1 MLFNS
6 YYFIIAFLPIAL
18 VGFYGLGQIGR
29 GPGALWL
36 VLTSFSFYAFWNPP
50 YVMLLLVSVLFNY
63 GISILLQRY
72 KHQLVRQRLWL
83 GVGIVTDL
91 AVLIYYKYL
100 VALIGVLVDLGF
112 THLQAPSILLPLGIS
127 FFTFTQIAYLIDVQ
141 QDVVEDRTLLNY
153 MLFVTFFPHLI
164 AGPILHNREI
174 MPQFAQ
180 RSAYRFSL
188 ENLTIGSV
196 LFTAG
201 LAKKCLLADPISTQV
216 DAGFSRVGHLAAPGA
231 WFLMLT
237 YAVQLYFDFSG
248 YTDMAIGIA
257 RMFNI
262 RFPANFNSPYKASSI
277 IDFWQRWHMTLTRL
291 LTLYLFNPMVLTVA
305 RRRVAR
311 GLPIDRKAQ
320 TRPGAF
326 LTMVA
331 FPLFIT
337 MGIAG
342 IWHGAG
348 LKFAIFGLLHATY
361 LTVNHA
367 WRAVRPAIKVV
378 PGALERFAYW
388 LLTIS
393 AVLVALVFF
402 RAPTMTEALKLIR
415 DMAGAHGMG
424 QALTLAGV
432 FGQSGPFAMIFAGHG
447 PAASTTSLKAVEAVV
462 QNGQVIILWLIVLL
476 MPNSQQIMCRYEP
489 VLGRIKSSSWT
500 KLVWRPNAA
509 WAAAT
514 GVVGAFA
521 VMAIAG
527 TTDFVY
533 FQF

>member
-6 YYFIIAFLPIAL
+6 YYFIIVFLPIAL
-18 VGFYGLGQIGR
+18 VGFYCLGRLGR
-29 GPGALWL
+29 GPGAIWL
-36 VLTSFSFYAFWNPP
+36 VLTSFCFYAFWNPP
-50 YVMLLLVSVLFNY
+50 YVMLLLASVLFNY
-63 GISILLQRY
+63 GVSVLLQRY
-72 KHQLVRQRLWL
+72 KDRPVRQRVWL
-83 GVGIVTDL
+83 SIGIVTDL
-91 AVLIYYKYL
+91 TILIYYKYL
-100 VALIGVLVDLGF
+100 AALISVAVDIGF
-112 THLQAPSILLPLGIS
+112 THLQTPSILLPLGIS

-180 RSAYRFSL
+180 RSVYRFSL
-188 ENLTIGSV
+188 ENLTIGAV
-196 LFTAG
+196 LFIAG
-201 LAKKCLLADPISTQV
+201 LAKKCLLADPIAAQV
-216 DAGFSRVGHLAAPGA
+216 DTGFSHVGHLAAPSA
-231 WFLMLT
+231 WFLMMT

-305 RRRVAR
+305 RYRTAH

-326 LTMVA
+326 LTMLA
-331 FPLFIT
+331 LPLFIT

-348 LKFAIFGLLHATY
+348 VKFAIFGLLHATY
-361 LTVNHA
+361 LTINHA
-367 WRAVRPAIKVV
+367 WRAVRPTIKVV
-378 PGALERFAYW
+378 PGALESFVYW
-388 LLTIS
+388 LLTLS

-402 RAPTMTEALKLIR
+402 RAPTMADALKLIR
-415 DMAGAHGMG
+415 DMAGAQGLG
-424 QALTLAGV
+424 QTLTLASV
-432 FGQSGPFAMIFAGHG
+432 FGQSGPLAMIFAQHG
-447 PAASTTSLKAVEAVV
+447 PAASITSLKTVEAAV
-462 QNGQVIILWLIVLL
+462 QNGQVVMLWLIVLF

-500 KLVWRPNAA
+500 RLVWRPNAV